1 MIFRSNNPLSP
12 SVEITIDGVAV
23 DYLSMQQVK
32 LELSEN
38 KHDLA
43 RIFMAGIPPQ
53 AITDY
58 EGAAVSISWH
68 QGAAGHEF
76 RGYVNHIDPE
86 FQNSS
91 GTVNGSPFQL
101 AHIYCV
107 GATFDMHAKRSR
119 LWETKTLY
127 DVVKAFADRYRY
139 SFSIP
144 IDTFLF
150 PRLVQN
156 EESDWA
162 FLVRVCDAL
171 GFVVTGHGTHLHV
184 FDRYKAIGRGI
195 SLHLLTMPMSNAT
208 MAVKPGQI
216 LNMQGSFG
224 RVTPTA
230 DTNNEVITSLD
241 NRGVVTVTNSVVH
254 DSHSGRPIT
263 PKFTDE
269 LSRNAISP
277 AHANRMIQARARHKF
292 PYEATIEITGAAGI
306 KPGGMVDLKQTS
318 ARFDGLWYVP
328 SVTHTL
334 TLDKYFT
341 ELKVIKD
348 STNEDSFR
356 VPPVAKVKDPPDSVL
371 HENSWRALT
380 HMEETYG

>member
-1 MIFRSNNPLSP
+1 MIFKSNNPLSP

-58 EGAAVSISWH
+58 EGAAVSISWY

-76 RGYVNHIDPE
+76 RGYINHIDPE
-86 FQNSS
+86 FQNSA
-91 GTVNGSPFQL
+91 GTVNNSPFQL
-101 AHIYCV
+101 SHIYCV
-107 GATFDMHAKRSR
+107 GATFDMHGKRSR
-119 LWETKTLY
+119 LWENPSLY
-127 DVVKAFADRYRY
+127 DVVKNISDRYQY
-139 SFSIP
+139 SFSVP
-144 IDTFLF
+144 VDSFRF

-162 FLVRVCDAL
+162 FLVRVCDSL
-171 GFVVTGHGTHLHV
+171 GYVVTGHGTHLHI

-195 SLHLLTMPMSNAT
+195 SLHLLTMPMSTAT
-208 MAVKPGQI
+208 MSVKPGQI
-216 LNMQGSFG
+216 LSMRGSFG

-241 NRGVVTVTNSVVH
+241 NRGVLTTTNNVSH
-254 DSHSGRPIT
+254 DSYSGRTIEPR
-263 PKFTDE
+263 FTDQ
-269 LSRNAISP
+269 LSRNVTSP
-277 AHANRMIQARARHKF
+277 EHANRIIQARARHKF
-292 PYEATIEITGAAGI
+292 PYEATIEITGTAGI
-306 KPGGMVDLKQTS
+306 KPGGMVDLHQTS

-356 VPPVAKVKDPPDSVL
+356 VPPVAKVSDPPDSVL
-371 HENSWRALT
+371 HETSWRALT